1 MKAAVLEVIGQPM
14 VIDDIDV
21 ADPVGREVLVEAPLL
36 DRRTIRVCVEGCVDR
51 GSQGGVFST

>member
-1 MKAAVLEVIGQPM
+1 M